1 MGLKPMKKPIQISGI
16 NEDLRIGLWNLVFQ
30 HYVPSSDWY
39 RERSPKRRLIVAAA
53 QNLWNIPVD
62 ELPSHDDDL
71 RAFLKNHIYESDW
84 NIVFEFIEFLPSNY
98 GIDLTNKEFIE
109 NCNRVLERESSA
121 FRFVSGRITQV
132 TSKLEIGEVEQ
143 AIASPLQTVNT
154 HLESALQHLSDK
166 KNPNYRNSIKES
178 ISAVEALCKKITGK
192 KKATLGDALDQI
204 AENSNIKLAQSFR
217 QGLDKIYGYSS
228 SSDGIRHA
236 LSDESNL
243 KYEDAKFMLVLC
255 SAFINY
261 LISKTDAAGINL
273 T

>member
-1 MGLKPMKKPIQISGI
+1 
-16 NEDLRIGLWNLVFQ
+16 
-30 HYVPSSDWY
+30 
-39 RERSPKRRLIVAAA
+39 
-53 QNLWNIPVD
+53 
-62 ELPSHDDDL
+62 
-71 RAFLKNHIYESDW
+71 
-84 NIVFEFIEFLPSNY
+84 
-98 GIDLTNKEFIE
+98 
-109 NCNRVLERESSA
+109 LERESSA